1 MFFLKLSNF
10 VGSLPWSTL
19 KMPKTKS
26 SSFFKIFTPASTKEE
41 HMTMSSQR
49 NFANLSVGLLSVFL
63 DYFYLQKIDWLIL
76 TKAQYVKIHSS
87 FLTCV
92 YFFVALNT
100 KEKRARGIRS
110 AQRKRMSTIRW
121 NVSPIVH
128 IGMSHVGILYIP

>member
-1 MFFLKLSNF
+1 MK
-10 VGSLPWSTL
+10 
-19 KMPKTKS
+19 
-26 SSFFKIFTPASTKEE
+26 
-41 HMTMSSQR
+41 MSSQR
-49 NFANLSVGLLSVFL
+49 NFANLSEFL

-92 YFFVALNT
+92 YFFFVALNT